1 VTSSPPRKELAVA
14 KGKTSLLD
22 DVLARATNNK
32 PGFKTWFDRLPPD
45 AQAELDAVRESF
57 NPNTHQRR
65 AFALAIMEAA
75 QERGWETGGV
85 QAVIAWLRKR
95 R

>member
-1 VTSSPPRKELAVA
+1 VA

-22 DVLARATNNK
+22 DVLSRASNNR
-32 PGFKTWFDRLPPD
+32 PGFRTWFERLPAD
-45 AQAELDAVRESF
+45 AQAELDAVRQSF
-57 NPNTHQRR
+57 NHNTHQTR
-65 AFALAIMEAA
+65 AYALAIMEAA
-75 QERGWETGGV
+75 QERGWATGGV

>member
-1 VTSSPPRKELAVA
+1 VA

-22 DVLARATNNK
+22 DVLAKAANGK
-32 PGFKTWFDRLPPD
+32 PGFRTWYDRLPAD
-45 AQAELDAVRESF
+45 AQSELSAVREAF
-57 NPNTHQRR
+57 NPNTHQTR
-65 AFALAIMEAA
+65 AYALAIMEAA
-75 QERGWETGGV
+75 RERNWETGGV